1 MYLDQITNDELAD
14 VGRLTEMTI
23 RAGMTV
29 MRTVTQYKEQQ
40 MTKLTAEL
48 KEYRL
53 ANPLLPKG
61 DISDLSYFWA
71 SDSLPKQTVQEL
83 PGRIKERMEA
93 LLAGLERQGIVL
105 AGPESW
111 TLTEPGRKVIYDK
124 NFVQDALKAD
134 IEYAGKVQQAAGQKA
149 PLRQDAGGETVWRS
163 TGEELRRIKET
174 AAGNPKE
181 AMKAL
186 QQIARALKRDEKLC
200 GGELQT
206 AIDRTM
212 REIVV
217 EGKPPAETIAAL
229 TETVGHSADE
239 LLINFNDLTM
249 RTENEIRREAVK
261 AAAAGAKAP
270 AVAAAPIIAAAG
282 ALADGVQ
289 KTERQITR

>member
-14 VGRLTEMTI
+14 VGRLTEMAI

-29 MRTVTQYKEQQ
+29 MKSVSQYRERQILQ
-40 MTKLTAEL
+40 LTSEL
-48 KEYRL
+48 KDYRL

-71 SDSLPKQTVQEL
+71 SDSLSRQVVQEMPEQAREKMKAML
-83 PGRIKERMEA
+83 TQ
-93 LLAGLERQGIVL
+93 LERQGIVL
-105 AGPESW
+105 AGPDGW
-111 TLTEPGRKVIYDK
+111 TLTEPGRKMVYDK
-124 NFVQDALKAD
+124 YFVQDALKAD

-206 AIDRTM
+206 AIDHTM

-217 EGKPPAETIAAL
+217 EGKPPAETIAEL

-289 KTERQITR
+289 KAERQITR

>member
-29 MRTVTQYKEQQ
+29 MRTVTQYKERQ
-40 MTKLTAEL
+40 MAELTAEL

-105 AGPESW
+105 AGPDSW

-149 PLRQDAGGETVWRS
+149 PGKSYAG
-163 TGEELRRIKET
+163 LRR
-174 AAGNPKE
+174 
-181 AMKAL
+181 L
-186 QQIARALKRDEKLC
+186 QP
-200 GGELQT
+200 GT
-206 AIDRTM
+206 
-212 REIVV
+212 
-217 EGKPPAETIAAL
+217 P
-229 TETVGHSADE
+229 
-239 LLINFNDLTM
+239 
-249 RTENEIRREAVK
+249 RR
-261 AAAAGAKAP
+261 
-270 AVAAAPIIAAAG
+270 
-282 ALADGVQ
+282 Q
-289 KTERQITR
+289 

>member
-1 MYLDQITNDELAD
+1 M
-14 VGRLTEMTI
+14 
-23 RAGMTV
+23 
-29 MRTVTQYKEQQ
+29 
-40 MTKLTAEL
+40 
-48 KEYRL
+48 
-53 ANPLLPKG
+53 
-61 DISDLSYFWA
+61 
-71 SDSLPKQTVQEL
+71 
-83 PGRIKERMEA
+83 
-93 LLAGLERQGIVL
+93 LAGLERQGIVL
-105 AGPESW
+105 AGPDSW

-124 NFVQDALKAD
+124 SFVQDALKAD

-149 PLRQDAGGETVWRS
+149 PLRQDAGEETVWKS

-206 AIDRTM
+206 AIDHTM

-217 EGKPPAETIAAL
+217 EGKPPAETIAEL

-261 AAAAGAKAP
+261 AAAGAKAP

-289 KTERQITR
+289 KAERQITR

>member
-29 MRTVTQYKEQQ
+29 MRTVTQYKERQ
-40 MTKLTAEL
+40 MAELTAEL

-105 AGPESW
+105 AGPDSW

-124 NFVQDALKAD
+124 SFVHGCPQGGYRICRKST
-134 IEYAGKVQQAAGQKA
+134 AGCPGQKA
-149 PLRQDAGGETVWRS
+149 PLWQDAGEETVWKS

-206 AIDRTM
+206 GHRPHH
-212 REIVV
+212 
-217 EGKPPAETIAAL
+217 EGNCC
-229 TETVGHSADE
+229 G
-239 LLINFNDLTM
+239 
-249 RTENEIRREAVK
+249 REA
-261 AAAAGAKAP
+261 AGRDHCR
-270 AVAAAPIIAAAG
+270 
-282 ALADGVQ
+282 AD
-289 KTERQITR
+289 

>member
-14 VGRLTEMTI
+14 VGRLTDMTI

-29 MRTVTQYKEQQ
+29 MRTVTQYKERQ
-40 MTKLTAEL
+40 MAELTAEL

-105 AGPESW
+105 AGPDSW

-149 PLRQDAGGETVWRS
+149 PLRH
-163 TGEELRRIKET
+163 
-174 AAGNPKE
+174 
-181 AMKAL
+181 
-186 QQIARALKRDEKLC
+186 
-200 GGELQT
+200 
-206 AIDRTM
+206 
-212 REIVV
+212 
-217 EGKPPAETIAAL
+217 PAEGLEEHRGRATQ
-229 TETVGHSADE
+229 D
-239 LLINFNDLTM
+239 
-249 RTENEIRREAVK
+249 
-261 AAAAGAKAP
+261 
-270 AVAAAPIIAAAG
+270 
-282 ALADGVQ
+282 
-289 KTERQITR
+289 

>member
-29 MRTVTQYKEQQ
+29 MRTVTQYKERQ
-40 MTKLTAEL
+40 MAELTAEL

-105 AGPESW
+105 AGPDSW

-149 PLRQDAGGETVWRS
+149 PILQDAGGETVWRS

-200 GGELQT
+200 GGELQ
-206 AIDRTM
+206 
-212 REIVV
+212 
-217 EGKPPAETIAAL
+217 
-229 TETVGHSADE
+229 TVGHSADE

-289 KTERQITR
+289 KAERQITR

>member
-29 MRTVTQYKEQQ
+29 MRTVTQYKERQ
-40 MTKLTAEL
+40 MAELTAEL

-83 PGRIKERMEA
+83 PGQIKERMEA

-105 AGPESW
+105 AGPDSW

-124 NFVQDALKAD
+124 SFVQDALKAD

-163 TGEELRRIKET
+163 TGEELRRLKET

-206 AIDRTM
+206 AIDHTM

-217 EGKPPAETIAAL
+217 EGKPPAETIAEL

-289 KTERQITR
+289 KAERQITR